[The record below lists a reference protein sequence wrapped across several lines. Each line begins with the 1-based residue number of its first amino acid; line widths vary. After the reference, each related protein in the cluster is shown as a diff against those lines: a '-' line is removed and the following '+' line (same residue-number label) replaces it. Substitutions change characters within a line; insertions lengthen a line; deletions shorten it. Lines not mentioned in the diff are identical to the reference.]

1 VVEFTPSP
9 AVRIAPD
16 PRCRSR
22 RDRGGARLAESGPGR
37 RSDGFTLIELVL
49 AVGLIGGSFLALLLL
64 RGSAIERAH
73 RFNLQRKVQRI
84 AQEKLE
90 EVVYGLEP
98 ALTGSIE
105 GLSQWDWEV
114 DVLSLATTETLY
126 PLLEC
131 NLLLRYPG
139 DDPDTPAEYR
149 VTTRFFA
156 DEFHPLREHAGVVG
170 DSDVTGGGDR

>member
-1 VVEFTPSP
+1 M
-9 AVRIAPD
+9 RAPMG
-16 PRCRSR
+16 RAGESGAGNGARSR
-22 RDRGGARLAESGPGR
+22 IG
-37 RSDGFTLIELVL
+37 GFTLIELVL
-49 AVGLIGGSFLALLLL
+49 AVGLIGGSFLTLLLL
-64 RGSAIERAH
+64 RASAIERAT

-98 ALTGSIE
+98 ALSGGID
-105 GLSQWDWEV
+105 GLKDWDWEV
-114 DVLSLATTETLY
+114 DVYSLATTESRY

-139 DDPDTPAEYR
+139 TDADTPAEYR

-156 DEFHPLREHAGVVG
+156 DELHPLREHADTSGALG
-170 DSDVTGGGDR
+170 ESTGGGR

>member
-37 RSDGFTLIELVL
+37 RSDGFT
-49 AVGLIGGSFLALLLL
+49 GSFLALLLL

>member
-1 VVEFTPSP
+1 M
-9 AVRIAPD
+9 D
-16 PRCRSR
+16 R
-22 RDRGGARLAESGPGR
+22 RAG
-37 RSDGFTLIELVL
+37 GFTLIELVL

-64 RGSAIERAH
+64 RTSAVDRAFK
-73 RFNLQRKVQRI
+73 FNLQRKVQRI

-105 GLSQWDWEV
+105 GLPDWNWEV
-114 DVLSLATTETLY
+114 DVYSLATTESLY

-131 NLLLRYPG
+131 NLVLRYPG

-149 VTTRFFA
+149 TTTRFFA
-156 DEFHPLREHAGVVG
+156 DELHPLREHADVPA
-170 DSDVTGGGDR
+170 DSGSTTGGGF